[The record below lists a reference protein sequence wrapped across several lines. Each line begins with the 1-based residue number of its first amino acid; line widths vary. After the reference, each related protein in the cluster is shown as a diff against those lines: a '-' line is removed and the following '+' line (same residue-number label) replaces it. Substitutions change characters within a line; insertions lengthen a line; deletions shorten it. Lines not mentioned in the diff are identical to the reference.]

1 MIRAVKAVVIAACL
15 VVCATSVSQ
24 ADRRRPK
31 KDKKDNVED
40 TSGATAD
47 EPDKPWA
54 KGVSKGNQK
63 KAFEV
68 FKEGNAL
75 FEEGKYT
82 EALAVYEQALKL
94 WDHPNIQFNLAVCL
108 FNIRQPLAAWDHLE
122 SALRFGEAPL
132 GKRLF
137 EEAQTYKALLES
149 SLARL
154 EVKNEQNIADVM
166 LDGKQLVF
174 RTGAKTIHLLA
185 GPHQLVASADGY
197 ETQSKALNLPAGQ
210 LSHETIELEP
220 AKVKVKV
227 EQVRVNYERRWS
239 WWLPWSLEGGG
250 VAVALIGTGVYLSA
264 RSDMKA
270 YDSALKAQCATG
282 CKPSEIPASLGAKRT
297 SAESKGSIAIGLWA
311 LGGAVAVGGGVMAV
325 LNRPREIE
333 RKPQVTA
340 VVTPDYF
347 GVALALPLR

>member
-1 MIRAVKAVVIAACL
+1 MLRAVKAVVIAACL
-15 VVCATSVSQ
+15 VVCAASVAQ
-24 ADRRRPK
+24 AKPRHPK
-31 KDKKDNVED
+31 KDKDKVEEPAA
-40 TSGATAD
+40 ATTD
-47 EPDKPWA
+47 DPDKPWA

-122 SALRFGEAPL
+122 AALRFGEAPL

-154 EVKNEQNIADVM
+154 EVDNEQNVADVM

-174 RTGAKTIHLLA
+174 RKGSKTIHLLA
-185 GPHQLVASADGY
+185 GPHQLVASADGM
-197 ETQSKALNLPAGQ
+197 ETLSKALNLPAGQ
-210 LSHETIELEP
+210 LSHETIELAP

-270 YDSALKAQCATG
+270 YDAALRAQCSTG
-282 CKPSEIPASLGAKRT
+282 CKPDEIPASLGVKRT
-297 SAESKGSIAIGLWA
+297 SAEAKGSIAIALWG
-311 LGGAVAVGGGVMAV
+311 LGGAVALGAGVMAV
-325 LNRPREIE
+325 VNRPREVE
-333 RKPQVTA
+333 HKPQVTA

-347 GVALALPLR
+347 GVALAMPLR

>member
-15 VVCATSVSQ
+15 VVCAASVAQ
-24 ADRRRPK
+24 AKPRHPK
-31 KDKKDNVED
+31 KDKDKVEEP
-40 TSGATAD
+40 TTAAD

-54 KGVSKGNQK
+54 QGVSKGKQK
-63 KAFEV
+63 KALEV

-75 FEEGKYT
+75 YEEGKYT

-122 SALRFGEAPL
+122 SALRFGEGPL

-154 EVKNEQNIADVM
+154 EVTNEKNDADVM
-166 LDGKQLVF
+166 LDGKQLLF
-174 RTGAKTIHLLA
+174 RKGTKTIHLLA
-185 GPHQLVASADGY
+185 GPHQLVATADGM
-197 ETQSKALNLPAGQ
+197 ETESKALDLPAGVTSKEVID
-210 LSHETIELEP
+210 LAP
-220 AKVKVKV
+220 AKVKIKV

-239 WWLPWSLEGGG
+239 WWLPWTLEGSG

-270 YDSALKAQCATG
+270 YDAALRAQCSTG
-282 CKPSEIPASLGAKRT
+282 CKPNEIPASLGVKRT
-297 SAESKGSIAIGLWA
+297 SAEAKGSIAIALWG
-311 LGGAVAVGGGVMAV
+311 LGGAVALGAGVMAV
-325 LNRPREIE
+325 ANRPREVE
-333 RKPQVTA
+333 HKPQVTA

-347 GVALALPLR
+347 GVALAMPLR